1 MRYGAR
7 DARAGQVAARAGVL
21 HARAADGRARRRCAA
36 AGRLQRATLPPPHAT
51 PLMLMRRCADL
62 LLRMTTP
69 EKLGLLTNTA
79 LGVPRLFI
87 PPYQWRVP
95 LQTLSL

>member
-1 MRYGAR
+1 MSA
-7 DARAGQVAARAGVL
+7 
-21 HARAADGRARRRCAA
+21 
-36 AGRLQRATLPPPHAT
+36 HAT
-51 PLMLMRRCADL
+51 PRLTRRCADL
-62 LLRMTTP
+62 LVRLTTP

-95 LQTLSL
+95 AAAASARDTRWRCRCVAPRARR